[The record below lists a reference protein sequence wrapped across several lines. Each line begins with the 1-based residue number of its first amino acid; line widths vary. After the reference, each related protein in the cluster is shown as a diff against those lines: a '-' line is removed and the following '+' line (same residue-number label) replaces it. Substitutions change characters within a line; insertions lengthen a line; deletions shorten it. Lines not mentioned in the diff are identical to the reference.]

1 MNLKELELLRKEI
14 DDIDEQLV
22 RLFEKRME
30 LAVKIG
36 AIKKKMDMAV
46 LDSRREEEVIEKAI
60 DRLKDKKLSEELELF
75 FRNIMD
81 LSKKIQYD
89 RMQKAED

>member
-1 MNLKELELLRKEI
+1 MKELELLRKEI